1 MEVTVLATGEGRL
14 NGTLQ
19 VSDETFGREFNE
31 PLVHQVVTAYMATAR
46 SATKAQKTRAEVS
59 GGGRKPW
66 RQKGTGRARAGTT
79 RSPLWRGGGITFAA
93 RPGGANYR
101 QKVNRKM
108 YRAAMRSIL
117 SELLRQERLVVV
129 DEFRAAT
136 HKTKDLVGELK
147 KLAMDAVLIV
157 SDADDENLRRAARNL
172 PTVDVCEVTEIDPV
186 SLIRFEK
193 VLMTASGIKA
203 LEARLS

>member
-1 MEVTVLATGEGRL
+1 MEVTVFAVGEGRL

-19 VSDETFGREFNE
+19 VSDEAFGREFNE
-31 PLVHQVVTAYMATAR
+31 PLVHQVVTAYMALAR
-46 SATKAQKTRAEVS
+46 RSTKAQKTRAEVS

-66 RQKGTGRARAGTT
+66 RQKGTGRARSGTT
-79 RSPLWRGGGITFAA
+79 RSPLWRGGGVTFAA
-93 RPGGANYR
+93 RPGGTNYE

-117 SELLRQERLVVV
+117 SELMRQERLVVV

-136 HKTKDLVGELK
+136 HKTKDLLGQLK
-147 KLAMDAVLIV
+147 KLNLDEVLIV
-157 SDADDENLRRAARNL
+157 ADTVDENLYRAARNL
-172 PTVDVCEVTEIDPV
+172 PLVDVCGVTELDPV

-193 VLMTASGIKA
+193 VLMTAPGIKA